1 MSSNAIR
8 ALALSQS
15 WTRGPILP
23 LRRWVQAGYVCV
35 DALLV
40 CVNAWI
46 IYVVRYEPGRLVT
59 SVWGYDLAELHS
71 AAYKGQYLGFLLLY
85 VVLLVLVI
93 ASQDLYRTERTR
105 TSLDETLAV
114 FKAVLVA
121 TFLLTAFIY
130 LSNVKSISRLIVGVS
145 GVFNVFA
152 LSAWRIWKRDLIKRR
167 VANERGARNVLIV
180 GATAIGQDLARYLSE
195 QKDLGY
201 VVKGFVDANHSTD
214 PRVLGRLEDLSAVA
228 RANFIDEIFITI
240 PFERE
245 VVRSLALEARHSR
258 LNVNLVPE
266 LYDLGWRSPL
276 EYLGDF
282 PVMAL
287 HHEPIP
293 ALGLLLKRLADIAL
307 SASALV
313 MLSPLLAAIAIVVT
327 LDSPGPVLY
336 RSVRIGK
343 KGVRFTCYKFRS
355 MVANAERLRASLE
368 HLNEREGPLFKI
380 ENDPRITRVGRTL
393 RKYSLDELPQLWNVF
408 IGDMSLVGPRPP
420 VPDECAQY
428 RIEYLR
434 RLDVKP
440 GLTGLWQV
448 YGRKHPSFDKALT
461 LDVQYIEGWNLWLDV
476 QIVLRTIPVLF
487 QRAGY

>member
-1 MSSNAIR
+1 MSTNAIR
-8 ALALSQS
+8 ALTISQS

-23 LRRWVQAGYVCV
+23 LRRWVQAAYVCV
-35 DALLV
+35 DAFLV
-40 CVNAWI
+40 SLNAWI
-46 IYVVRYEPGRLVT
+46 IYLSRYEHGWFVT
-59 SVWGYDLAELHS
+59 ALWSHDLAPLHS
-71 AAYKGQYLGFLLLY
+71 SAYKEQYLGFLLLY
-85 VVLLVLVI
+85 VVLLTLVLG
-93 ASQDLYRTERTR
+93 SQDLYRTERTR
-105 TSLDETLAV
+105 TSLDETIAV

-121 TFLLTAFIY
+121 TLMLTAFIY
-130 LSNVKSISRLIVGVS
+130 LSNVKTISRLVVGVS
-145 GVFNVFA
+145 GVVNVLV
-152 LSAWRIWKRDLIKRR
+152 LSAWRFWKRDFVKRR

-180 GATAIGQDLARYLSE
+180 GATSTGQDLARYLSE

-201 VVKGFVDANHSTD
+201 IVKGFVDANDSTD

-245 VVRSLALEARHSR
+245 LVRSLALEARQHR

-293 ALGLLLKRLADIAL
+293 ALGLLLKRLADIVL

-313 MLSPLLAAIAIVVT
+313 VLSPLLAAIAIAIK
-327 LDSPGPVLY
+327 LDSSGSVLY
-336 RSVRIGK
+336 RSVRVGK
-343 KGVRFTCYKFRS
+343 KGIHFTCYKFRS
-355 MVANAERLRASLE
+355 MISNAETLKATLE
-368 HLNEREGPLFKI
+368 HMNEREGPLFKI
-380 ENDPRITRVGRTL
+380 QNDPRITRLGHML
-393 RKYSLDELPQLWNVF
+393 RKYSLDELPQLWNVL

-420 VPDECAQY
+420 VPDECAHY
-428 RIEYLR
+428 RLEYLR

-448 YGRKHPSFDKALT
+448 YGRKHPSFERALS
-461 LDVQYIEGWNLWLDV
+461 LDVQYIEGWNLWLDI

-487 QRAGY
+487 QGAGD

>member
-23 LRRWVQAGYVCV
+23 WTRWVQAAYVCV
-35 DALLV
+35 DVLLA

-46 IYVVRYEPGRLVT
+46 IYLVRYEDGRVVT
-59 SVWGYDLAELHS
+59 

-85 VVLLVLVI
+85 VVLLVLVL

-105 TSLDETLAV
+105 TSLDESLGV

-121 TFLLTAFIY
+121 TLLLTAFIY
-130 LSNVKSISRLIVGVS
+130 LSNVKPISRLIVGVS

-180 GATAIGQDLARYLSE
+180 GATAVGQDLARYLTE

-228 RANFIDEIFITI
+228 RATFIDEIFITI

-245 VVRSLALEARHSR
+245 VVRNLALDARRNR
-258 LNVNLVPE
+258 LNVHLVPE

-276 EYLGDF
+276 QYLGDF
-282 PVMAL
+282 PVMTL

-293 ALGLLLKRLADIAL
+293 ALGLLLKRLADIL
-307 SASALV
+307 VSAAALV
-313 MLSPLLAAIAIVVT
+313 VLSPLLAGIAIAVK
-327 LDSPGPVLY
+327 LDSPGAVLY
-336 RSVRIGK
+336 RSVRVGK

-355 MVANAERLRASLE
+355 MVSNAERLRASLE
-368 HLNEREGPLFKI
+368 HMNEREGPLFKI
-380 ENDPRITRVGRTL
+380 KNDPRITRLGRTL
-393 RKYSLDELPQLWNVF
+393 RKYSLDELPQLWNVL

-420 VPDECAQY
+420 VPAECALY
-428 RIEYLR
+428 RLEYLR

-448 YGRKHPSFDKALT
+448 YGRKHPSFEKALS
-461 LDVQYIEGWNLWLDV
+461 LDVQYIEGWNLWLDM

-487 QRAGY
+487 HGAGD